1 MRRVMVGVIAA
12 VGLAG
17 LTAGTTATRA
27 QHAHGGAGAQGH
39 QVAQTCASEFE
50 KVVGE
55 GRGFGLAFAAD
66 QNGYPG
72 PMHVLSPGSRPKGAR
87 LLDAEA
93 RLRRLF
99 AERVADAPAV
109 RAAVAEVER
118 ARTEV
123 RLVHLLTHLTT
134 RNLLTEDQRRIYHEA
149 RWGAIAPAR
158 IERAILL
165 IRDHRVMLDADLAVL
180 YGVATKRLAEQVRRN
195 SRRFPADFMF
205 RLTAVEA
212 RILRSRIATSSFG
225 RGWGGRRYAP

>member
-1 MRRVMVGVIAA
+1 MRRVTLGVIAA

-17 LTAGTTATRA
+17 LTAGTTVTRA

-72 PMHVLSPGSRPKGAR
+72 PMHVLELKDRLKLTADQEAKARELMHAMFTESRPKGAR
-87 LLDAEA
+87 LLEAEA
-93 RLRRLF
+93 KLRRLF

-123 RLVHLLTHLTT
+123 RLVHLLTHLAT
-134 RNLLTEDQRRIYHEA
+134 RDLLTEDQRRIYHEA

-158 IERAILL
+158 
-165 IRDHRVMLDADLAVL
+165 
-180 YGVATKRLAEQVRRN
+180 
-195 SRRFPADFMF
+195 
-205 RLTAVEA
+205 
-212 RILRSRIATSSFG
+212 
-225 RGWGGRRYAP
+225 

>member
-1 MRRVMVGVIAA
+1 MQRVMLGVIAA
-12 VGLAG
+12 VALAG
-17 LTAGTTATRA
+17 LAAGTTATRA

-72 PMHVLSPGSRPKGAR
+72 PMHVIELKDRLTLTADQEAKAQALMHAMFSESKPKSAR
-87 LLDAEA
+87 LLEAEA
-93 RLRRLF
+93 KLRRLF
-99 AERVADAPAV
+99 AERVADEAAV

-134 RNLLTEDQRRIYHEA
+134 RDLLTEDQRRIYHEA

-158 IERAILL
+158 
-165 IRDHRVMLDADLAVL
+165 
-180 YGVATKRLAEQVRRN
+180 
-195 SRRFPADFMF
+195 
-205 RLTAVEA
+205 
-212 RILRSRIATSSFG
+212 
-225 RGWGGRRYAP
+225 

>member
-1 MRRVMVGVIAA
+1 MRRVTLGVFAA

-17 LTAGTTATRA
+17 LTAGTTVTRA

-72 PMHVLSPGSRPKGAR
+72 PMHVLELKDRLKLTADQEAKARELMHTMFTESRPKGAR
-87 LLDAEA
+87 LLEAEA

-99 AERVADAPAV
+99 AERVADEAAV

-134 RNLLTEDQRRIYHEA
+134 RDLLTEDQRRIYHEA

-158 IERAILL
+158 
-165 IRDHRVMLDADLAVL
+165 
-180 YGVATKRLAEQVRRN
+180 
-195 SRRFPADFMF
+195 
-205 RLTAVEA
+205 
-212 RILRSRIATSSFG
+212 
-225 RGWGGRRYAP
+225 